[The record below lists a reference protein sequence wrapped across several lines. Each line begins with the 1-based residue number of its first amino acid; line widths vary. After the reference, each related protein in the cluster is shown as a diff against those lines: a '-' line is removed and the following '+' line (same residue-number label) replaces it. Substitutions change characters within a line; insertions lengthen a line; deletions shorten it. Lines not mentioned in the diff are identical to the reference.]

1 MQNVKESLCSKVLTQ
16 NEKQKIHIIFLQ
28 SINIRKNQ
36 EYSVYIRKIAFWK
49 FSVWPD
55 NWSKHTCYSFD
66 LVKQVRNV
74 KFTFRYILI
83 LCISF
88 IRNIWKPFDIICIF
102 VAVFINLYQTVKCVD
117 FAMTSPWNPL
127 SNCLI

>member
-1 MQNVKESLCSKVLTQ
+1 MEIDAKCQRKLVFKSIDTKWKAKNTYY
-16 NEKQKIHIIFLQ
+16 FLQ

-127 SNCLI
+127 